1 MNININNLRQS
12 HQLPFFIID
21 LAMLVLVSINLLW
34 IILDSVFGIQ
44 LVNQFISDT
53 FPQVHQFYTPLHE
66 NFILIDLVFVSIF
79 LTEFMARWIISVKN
93 KEFVRWYFFAFV
105 HWYDLLGCIPVGPY
119 RALRFLRLFSI
130 CYRLHKYKIVDF
142 KELPVF
148 GFIIFYYNVF
158 LEELSDRIVVNVLS
172 GAQKELAKGA
182 PLTDEVVQKI
192 LMPRKQL
199 LVDWFADHIEEKTKH
214 IMLDKRDDIRSYIE
228 QVVSDAVRQNEEI
241 GRLKYAPIIGST
253 IAASLNDT
261 ITDVVY
267 KTVENILID
276 LSSEDSKVFIAD
288 LAEIILAPTHTPT
301 VTDEDFRVMVIEI
314 IEAVKTQVS
323 IKRWK
328 SELS

>member
-1 MNININNLRQS
+1 
-12 HQLPFFIID
+12 
-21 LAMLVLVSINLLW
+21 
-34 IILDSVFGIQ
+34 
-44 LVNQFISDT
+44 
-53 FPQVHQFYTPLHE
+53 
-66 NFILIDLVFVSIF
+66 
-79 LTEFMARWIISVKN
+79 
-93 KEFVRWYFFAFV
+93 
-105 HWYDLLGCIPVGPY
+105 
-119 RALRFLRLFSI
+119 
-130 CYRLHKYKIVDF
+130 
-142 KELPVF
+142 
-148 GFIIFYYNVF
+148 
-158 LEELSDRIVVNVLS
+158 
-172 GAQKELAKGA
+172 
-182 PLTDEVVQKI
+182 
-192 LMPRKQL
+192 
-199 LVDWFADHIEEKTKH
+199 
-214 IMLDKRDDIRSYIE
+214 MLDKRDDIRSYIE